1 MNIRNRTLLP
11 LGNAPGLTRTG
22 IKPTGIFWSCL
33 PFQRLP
39 HRTKC
44 HSRSASPPLDFALHV
59 GRCIKSLTW
68 RGTLRAEKEKL
79 RKNIAAMRA
88 AANPDT
94 DDDVAVDE
102 KGAAPVSF
110 FTPGTGRHL
119 GPSLDE
125 INKMRDEAFAA
136 RKAAKRP
143 AATIA
148 EDVATTSASAE
159 PGSSDEAG
167 LESGVGGADMPT
179 LVQLKALDRYGVKR
193 QDMPSTKIKA
203 TEMLRALREVDVANA
218 MGCNLD
224 KDDFRGGASRAEAER
239 VVQHYTPSPEGQDI
253 VGADKHLDFAYRG
266 ISSIRRAGAL
276 RSIEA

>member
-1 MNIRNRTLLP
+1 
-11 LGNAPGLTRTG
+11 
-22 IKPTGIFWSCL
+22 
-33 PFQRLP
+33 
-39 HRTKC
+39 
-44 HSRSASPPLDFALHV
+44 
-59 GRCIKSLTW
+59 
-68 RGTLRAEKEKL
+68 
-79 RKNIAAMRA
+79 MRA

-110 FTPGTGRHL
+110 YTPGTGRHL

-143 AATIA
+143 AATTV
-148 EDVATTSASAE
+148 EDVAASASAE
-159 PGSSDEAG
+159 PGSSDGAELG
-167 LESGVGGADMPT
+167 SGVGGADMPT

-193 QDMPSTKIKA
+193 QDMPSTKVKA

-239 VVQHYTPSPEGQDI
+239 VVQHYTPSPEGQDV

>member
-1 MNIRNRTLLP
+1 
-11 LGNAPGLTRTG
+11 
-22 IKPTGIFWSCL
+22 
-33 PFQRLP
+33 
-39 HRTKC
+39 
-44 HSRSASPPLDFALHV
+44 
-59 GRCIKSLTW
+59 
-68 RGTLRAEKEKL
+68 
-79 RKNIAAMRA
+79 MRA

-94 DDDVAVDE
+94 DDEVAVDE
-102 KGAAPVSF
+102 EEAAPISF
-110 FTPGTGRHL
+110 FTPGKGRHL

-143 AATIA
+143 AATPV
-148 EDVATTSASAE
+148 EDVAAAATTTTTTPATAE
-159 PGSSDEAG
+159 PGGSDEAG
-167 LESGVGGADMPT
+167 LASRVGGADKPS

-193 QDMPSTKIKA
+193 QDMPSTKAKA

-239 VVQHYTPSPEGQDI
+239 VVQHYTPAPDGQDI